1 MLWDNPRLTQSFIRS
16 SQVVFM
22 SLLLGKWNSFTMM
35 PYLNVD
41 IVAYHFFY
49 LLSFWNGSIHNR
61 KQQKRKPGRK
71 WCCIPL
77 FMSLWSFHTRPLS
90 TWADTWENQMKKKKK
105 KDNIIAF
112 HSLSSS
118 MRNLEAQR
126 RMVHNTLFRIQKSN
140 STTNKHIF
148 FTYNQGKKKEF
159 QAFDS

>member
-1 MLWDNPRLTQSFIRS
+1 MLYS
-16 SQVVFM
+16 SLYVSVI
-22 SLLLGKWNSFTMM
+22 LPHEAT
-35 PYLNVD
+35 
-41 IVAYHFFY
+41 FY
-49 LLSFWNGSIHNR
+49 LSRHVGKSN
-61 KQQKRKPGRK
+61 
-71 WCCIPL
+71 
-77 FMSLWSFHTRPLS
+77 
-90 TWADTWENQMKKKKK
+90 EKKK